1 MLVCIRY
8 GKMNNKLVVK
18 KELKKVKKKMDVIYG
33 RPFELN
39 GGVDVVAFDNN
50 QVRSGR

>member
-1 MLVCIRY
+1 MPTLDSPIPRIGIPSCEGGRD
-8 GKMNNKLVVK
+8 
-18 KELKKVKKKMDVIYG
+18 KKVKWDVVYG
-33 RPFELN
+33 WPFELN

>member
-1 MLVCIRY
+1 MVSALV
-8 GKMNNKLVVK
+8 KMNNKFVVD
-18 KELKKVKKKMDVIYG
+18 ERDKKVKERLDVIHG

>member
-1 MLVCIRY
+1 MVSALV
-8 GKMNNKLVVK
+8 KMNNKQRGRNKRVK
-18 KELKKVKKKMDVIYG
+18 EKWNLIYG
-33 RPFELN
+33 SPFELN